1 LQEVQY
7 NETNSPKFK
16 MSVKEDERG
25 FTKAEMQ
32 VMDPRQ
38 ANYQETVNL
47 VERNAAPGGFQL
59 VCPEESGK
67 IRSQFDLVELAGEI
81 QTADKFTRATAGSKL
96 SVIAEQV
103 RFLQKQAKKILD
115 QAQKDKE
122 INHMACNFKRI
133 PGKMYYI
140 YQTNRKN
147 LPQMEEK
154 YTRPSGKNY
163 MSMISPEEWGKDCPP
178 FVAAYK
184 LEYDMTWTPQEN
196 VEAKENENAIIDKI
210 LTKQSHLAISFS

>member
-133 PGKMYYI
+133 PGKLYYI
-140 YQTNRKN
+140 Y
-147 LPQMEEK
+147 
-154 YTRPSGKNY
+154 TRPNGKNY

-184 LEYDMTWTPQEN
+184 LEHDMTWTPQEN
-196 VEAKENENAIIDKI
+196 VAAKENENAIIDKI
-210 LTKQSHLAISFS
+210 LKKQSHLAISFS

>member
-1 LQEVQY
+1 MGILVQTAIARSTIQR
-7 NETNSPKFK
+7 NKFIK
-16 MSVKEDERG
+16 MSVNEDERG

-38 ANYQETVNL
+38 ANFQETVNL
-47 VERNAAPGGFQL
+47 VERNTAPGGYQL

-103 RFLQKQAKKILD
+103 RFLQEQARKILEE
-115 QAQKDKE
+115 AQRDKE

-133 PGKMYYI
+133 PGTLYHI
-140 YQTNRKN
+140 YKRKN
-147 LPQMEEK
+147 GQQ
-154 YTRPSGKNY
+154 Y
-163 MSMISPEEWGKDCPP
+163 MSLISPEEWGADGPP

-184 LEYDMTWTPQEN
+184 LEHDMSWTPQEN
-196 VEAKENENAIIDKI
+196 VEAKENENASIDKI
-210 LTKQSHLAISFS
+210 LKKQSHLAISFS

>member
-1 LQEVQY
+1 MGIPLLTATERTCQTQQFKKKISMPVLQ
-7 NETNSPKFK
+7 
-16 MSVKEDERG
+16 DERG
-25 FTKAEMQ
+25 FTKTEMQ
-32 VMDPRQ
+32 VMDPRT
-38 ANYQETVNL
+38 ANFQDTVNL
-47 VERNAAPGGFQL
+47 VERNTAPGGFQL

-103 RFLQKQAKKILD
+103 RFLQEQARKILEE
-115 QAQKDKE
+115 AQKDKE

-133 PGKMYYI
+133 PGKLYYI
-140 YQTNRKN
+140 Y
-147 LPQMEEK
+147 
-154 YTRPSGKNY
+154 TRPNGKNY

-184 LEYDMTWTPQEN
+184 LEHDMSWTPQEN

-210 LTKQSHLAISFS
+210 LKKQSHLAISFS

>member
-1 LQEVQY
+1 MGLLQEVQY
-7 NETNSPKFK
+7 NATNSPKFK
-16 MSVKEDERG
+16 MSVTEDERG
-25 FTKAEMQ
+25 FTKSEMQ
-32 VMDPRQ
+32 VMDPRT
-38 ANYQETVNL
+38 ANFQETVNL
-47 VERNAAPGGFQL
+47 VERNPAPGGFQL

-103 RFLQKQAKKILD
+103 RFLQEQARKILEE
-115 QAQKDKE
+115 AQKDKE

-133 PGKMYYI
+133 PGKLYYI
-140 YQTNRKN
+140 Y
-147 LPQMEEK
+147 
-154 YTRPSGKNY
+154 TRPNGKNY

-184 LEYDMTWTPQEN
+184 LEHDMTWTPQGN
-196 VEAKENENAIIDKI
+196 VAAKENENAIIDKI
-210 LTKQSHLAISFS
+210 LKKQSHLAISFS